1 MPFSMA
7 CKISAVESAN
17 SLFGAPLFV
26 TRSFYLGALKIL
38 RLFLTFDILIKC
50 LQLGLF
56 GFILFGTPCA
66 SCTWVSIS
74 FTRLGKFLAIICSNI
89 FSVPFFLSSS
99 GIPIMWILMCLILS
113 QASLDYPFLSIM
125 FFFSFCCS
133 YWMNST
139 SLFSKLLSF
148 LMHYPISSWFPLL
161 YFLFLLLYFSAL
173 IFKKNFF
180 FVEVLSV
187 FVHSP

>member
-1 MPFSMA
+1 MSSTGSLWFHLIWDSLCFLYMGVYFLHQIRKIFSHYLFKYFF
-7 CKISAVESAN
+7 CSFL
-17 SLFGAPLFV
+17 SLFFWDPYNVNINVLDFIP
-26 TRSFYLGALKIL
+26 SFL
-38 RLFLTFDILIKC
+38 RL
-50 LQLGLF
+50 
-56 GFILFGTPCA
+56 
-66 SCTWVSIS
+66 S
-74 FTRLGKFLAIICSNI
+74 FFVDN
-89 FSVPFFLSSS
+89 V
-99 GIPIMWILMCLILS
+99 
-113 QASLDYPFLSIM
+113 